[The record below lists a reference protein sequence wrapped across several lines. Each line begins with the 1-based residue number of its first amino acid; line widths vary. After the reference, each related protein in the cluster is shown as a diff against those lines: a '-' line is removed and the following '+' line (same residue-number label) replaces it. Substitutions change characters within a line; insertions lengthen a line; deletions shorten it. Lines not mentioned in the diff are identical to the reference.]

1 MTPKLPVS
9 HGRKTR
15 LGTIWNLLKKE
26 VGASWRLLGKCR
38 SGGQEGLWVVAGSLA
53 QAS

>member
-15 LGTIWNLLKKE
+15 LGTIWDLLKKE
-26 VGASWRLLGKCR
+26 VGASWRLPGSAAR
-38 SGGQEGLWVVAGSLA
+38 AGGEGLWAVAGSLA